1 MRESISRPGLKSPDV
16 RRYTD
21 ILLHTSTI
29 TAFCEYVRPVHRA
42 VLLFSGGLDSTLL
55 LALGV
60 ATLGSRLTALTLT
73 GPHTAPGE
81 LAAAWNLARRL
92 GVKHFVQEIDPL
104 RLSDFRNNTPERCYA
119 CKKAVIDRGWKVAQ
133 ALGADSLWDG
143 TNRDDLGDF
152 RPGLKAARELEVASP
167 LLELGLGKREIR
179 ELSQHLGLPWDKPPQ
194 SCLATRFPYGTE
206 LTPEALAQVG
216 RAEAWLKNRGFRHVR
231 LRVRGEHTV
240 LELKM
245 EEMARFTAPEVR
257 GPFLAL
263 IARLGCHSMELAPG

>member
-1 MRESISRPGLKSPDV
+1 
-16 RRYTD
+16 
-21 ILLHTSTI
+21 LLLNSTI
-29 TAFCEYVRPVHRA
+29 TAFGEYVRPVRRA

-55 LALGV
+55 LAL
-60 ATLGSRLTALTLT
+60 AAAALGSRLTALTFT

-81 LAAAWNLARRL
+81 LAAAWQLTRRL
-92 GVKHFVQEIDPL
+92 GVEHLIQEIDPL
-104 RLSDFRNNTPERCYA
+104 RLPDFRNNTRERCYA
-119 CKKAVIDRGWKVAQ
+119 CKRAVIERGWEIAR
-133 ALGADSLWDG
+133 ALGADTLWDG

-152 RPGLKAARELEVASP
+152 RPGLKAARELGVASP
-167 LLELGLGKREIR
+167 LLEMGLGKREIR
-179 ELSQHLGLPWDKPPQ
+179 ELSQKLGLPWDKPAQ

-206 LTPEALAQVG
+206 LTPEALARVG
-216 RAEAWLKNRGFRHVR
+216 RAEAWLKNRGFTHVR

-263 IARLGCHSMELAPG
+263 ITRLGCHSMELAPG